1 MTKDLIT
8 GNEIRD
14 ITLQVEK
21 LIDKDN
27 VFMQIATRGADP
39 NASELIDFKTFDEE
53 KLALVAS
60 RMPEINRATRS
71 FGKQNSQAT
80 GKLMSLHMIA
90 QSPYR
95 RIKQCLAKIERK
107 RSALKENIFK
117 LRKNKVKLDRY
128 LYKKQQLI
136 IKIEKVTNAELD
148 GDPIM
153 IDFELQDLDIRI
165 QKLAAD
171 VSDSNIYI
179 EGALKEIGMYQESY
193 EEIRES
199 YDIPEVWDELDME
212 EAEIE
217 EHVKTAFLHAVRDI
231 EMTGKINV
239 GTHEYLEQYGINPNT
254 AFALVRGYLNDVS
267 SRGGGTEAVS
277 IELLYNFLDKMHDMF
292 KNEYKKAMKRLGLK
306 TLISKDFL
314 YLEEDSDGEGTEG

>member
-1 MTKDLIT
+1 MANDLIT
-8 GNEIRD
+8 KNEIKD
-14 ITLQVEK
+14 LALKVEE

-27 VFMQIATRGADP
+27 VYMQIATRGADP
-39 NASELIDFKTFDEE
+39 NAKDLIDFKTFDNE

-117 LRKNKVKLDRY
+117 LRENKVQLDRH
-128 LYKKQQLI
+128 LYQKQQLLNEI
-136 IKIEKVTNAELD
+136 DKVSHGQEEGDLMLLDFDLQELD
-148 GDPIM
+148 IK
-153 IDFELQDLDIRI
+153 I

-193 EEIRES
+193 QEIMES
-199 YDIPEVWDELDME
+199 YNIPTEWDELDME
-212 EAEIE
+212 KAEIE
-217 EHVKTAFLHAVRDI
+217 EHVKTAFLHAIRDV
-231 EMTGKINV
+231 EGSGKINV
-239 GTHEYLEQYGINPNT
+239 GTHEYLEQYGINPHS
-254 AFALVRGYLNDVS
+254 AFSLVRGYLQDVE
-267 SRGGGTEAVS
+267 RRTQGGEVIT
-277 IELLYNFLDKMHDMF
+277 IKLLYDFLDKMYEMF
-292 KNEYKKAMKRLGLK
+292 KDQYVHAMERLGIK

-314 YLEEDSDGEGTEG
+314 YLEEKEDVTEDAI

>member
-8 GNEIRD
+8 ANEVRD
-14 ITLQVEK
+14 ITLKVEE

-27 VFMQIATRGADP
+27 VYMQIATRGADP
-39 NASELIDFKTFDEE
+39 NAKELIDFKTFDEE

-95 RIKQCLAKIERK
+95 RMKQCLAKIERK

-117 LRKNKVKLDRY
+117 LRKQKVRLDRY
-128 LYKKQQLI
+128 LYKKQLLLSEI
-136 IKIEKVTNAELD
+136 VDVESAEKEGDLTMLD
-148 GDPIM
+148 FD
-153 IDFELQDLDIRI
+153 LQDVDIKI

-171 VSDSNIYI
+171 VSDSNIYL
-179 EGALKEIGMYQESY
+179 EGALKEIGMYQEAY
-193 EEIRES
+193 DEIRES
-199 YDIPEVWDELDME
+199 YDIPEVWDEYDME
-212 EAEIE
+212 MSEIE
-217 EHVKTAFLHAVRDI
+217 EHVKTAFLHAVRDV

-239 GTHEYLEQYGINPNT
+239 GTHEYLEQYGINPHT
-254 AFALVRGYLNDVS
+254 AFGLVRGYLNNVDQ
-267 SRGGGTEAVS
+267 RIGGQENLS
-277 IELLYNFLDKMHDMF
+277 IDLLYNFLDKMHDTF
-292 KNEYKKAMKRLGLK
+292 KEEYKKAMKRLGLK

-314 YLEEDSDGEGTEG
+314 YLEEEE

>member
-1 MTKDLIT
+1 MTKDLIS

-39 NASELIDFKTFDEE
+39 NAKELIDFKTFDAE

-95 RIKQCLAKIERK
+95 RMKQCLAKIERK

-117 LRKNKVKLDRY
+117 LRRNKVRLDRY
-128 LYKKQQLI
+128 LYEKQKLLGTMDDVSQGQEEGDLI
-136 IKIEKVTNAELD
+136 LLDFKLQEIDIK
-148 GDPIM
+148 
-153 IDFELQDLDIRI
+153 I

-179 EGALKEIGMYQESY
+179 EGALKEIGMYQEAY
-193 EEIRES
+193 EEIRDS
-199 YDIPEVWDELDME
+199 FSIPLVWDELNME

-239 GTHEYLEQYGINPNT
+239 GTHEYLEQYGINPHT
-254 AFALVRGYLNDVS
+254 AFTLVHEYLNDVNT
-267 SRGGGTEAVS
+267 RTIGTETLS
-277 IELLYNFLDKMHDMF
+277 IDLLYNFLDKMHDMF

-314 YLEEDSDGEGTEG
+314 YLEGDQVDGEGT

>member
-8 GNEIRD
+8 GNEITD

-39 NASELIDFKTFDEE
+39 NAKDLIDFKTFDEE

-60 RMPEINRATRS
+60 RMPEINRATRA

-136 IKIEKVTNAELD
+136 IKMEKVANAELE
-148 GDPIM
+148 GDEIM
-153 IDFELQDLDIRI
+153 LDFELQDLDIRI

-199 YDIPEVWDELDME
+199 YNISEKWDELHME

-254 AFALVRGYLNDVS
+254 AFALVRGYLNEAS
-267 SRGGGTEAVS
+267 SRGSGTEVVS
-277 IELLYNFLDKMHDMF
+277 IELLYNFLDKMHEMF

-314 YLEEDSDGEGTEG
+314 YLEDSNDAEKK

>member
-1 MTKDLIT
+1 MTKDLMT

-39 NASELIDFKTFDEE
+39 NAKELIDFKTFDEE

-95 RIKQCLAKIERK
+95 RMKQCLAKIERK

-117 LRKNKVKLDRY
+117 LRRNKVKLDRY
-128 LYKKQQLI
+128 LYKKQLLLGKIDQVSHGQEEGDLI
-136 IKIEKVTNAELD
+136 I
-148 GDPIM
+148 
-153 IDFELQDLDIRI
+153 IDFELQEIDIRI

-179 EGALKEIGMYQESY
+179 EGALKEIGMYQEAY
-193 EEIRES
+193 EEIRDS
-199 YDIPEVWDELDME
+199 YNIPKVWDEYDME
-212 EAEIE
+212 QSEIE

-254 AFALVRGYLNDVS
+254 AFALATSYLNEVK
-267 SRGGGTEAVS
+267 SRGGGGEAVS
-277 IELLYNFLDKMHDMF
+277 IELLYDFLDRMHDMF

-314 YLEEDSDGEGTEG
+314 YLEEDQDGEGT